1 MGEGDHENQ
10 NQGFSWLPEDL
21 TLDIKATQF
30 GEFEM
35 CTQIYFFGFTAVR
48 ICQLSVNVGCPPVY
62 TERTAQRSVSALCMR
77 KISGDGCAE
86 WGHSELQ

>member
-35 CTQIYFFGFTAVR
+35 CTQIYFLDLLQLGFASYPSMLDAH
-48 ICQLSVNVGCPPVY
+48 QY
-62 TERTAQRSVSALCMR
+62 MERNAQRSVSALCMR
-77 KISGDGCAE
+77 KINGDGCAE